1 MPDWEEYFKKFYESK
16 EAADVAAAQ
25 IKRINVLGER
35 GALGFESLMN
45 YIDEN
50 AYRIASQRSAGG
62 RQESDITAPG
72 GDYIGTTNIANI
84 AEDLGYSTVGDYF
97 PSTVDY
103 WTGAGTAEYEGAAE
117 PMEKAPNILKIFLGM
132 EENVLPESEY
142 RPTSWTKGDPE
153 QGWRSIKDWS
163 RFKTWSPIDSE
174 KEIVHEAVVKRK
186 INEMRKSVAAGEYT
200 PDMAVKRG
208 EYGFKGIE
216 YETDVD
222 LGHAS
227 TSIGYDKEKKQYY
240 YSITDVWDF
249 EPKLYS
255 EIWGGADN
263 DSALRRRVY
272 TQASLMQASGKSI
285 GLYDRYYLPEDY
297 MKNWFGELEKPSI
310 EKKLI
315 SKFNKEDSEIF

>member
-1 MPDWEEYFKKFYESK
+1 MDWGKYLSMLYESK
-16 EAADVAAAQ
+16 KSTDIAADALKA
-25 IKRINVLGER
+25 INILGES
-35 GALGFESLMN
+35 GFPVAKSLMEWSDKKAYKLSAASGGGGSLEGN
-45 YIDEN
+45 AISDILSGDWERKPTYTGIDDEN
-50 AYRIASQRSAGG
+50 EVS
-62 RQESDITAPG
+62 
-72 GDYIGTTNIANI
+72 
-84 AEDLGYSTVGDYF
+84 
-97 PSTVDY
+97 
-103 WTGAGTAEYEGAAE
+103 
-117 PMEKAPNILKIFLGM
+117 PNLLNIFLGR
-132 EENVLPESEY
+132 EENVLPKSQNK
-142 RPTSWTKGDPE
+142 PTSWTKGEPE

-174 KEIVHEAVVKRK
+174 KEIGHEAVVKRK